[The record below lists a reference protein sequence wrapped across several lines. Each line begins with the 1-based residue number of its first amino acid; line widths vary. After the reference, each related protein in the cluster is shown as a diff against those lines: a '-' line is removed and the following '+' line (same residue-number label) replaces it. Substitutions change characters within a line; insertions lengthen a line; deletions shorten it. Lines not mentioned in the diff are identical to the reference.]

1 MLRQKTE
8 ITWVPEPRCSSP
20 PGAWYNKVA
29 LGHLPESRAAEAKLS
44 SALLEQGK
52 LETAE
57 QHLARAARLD
67 PASFEAHAYLAECL
81 RKQGKSEE
89 AFGEYQKAI
98 ALRGR

>member
-1 MLRQKTE
+1 M
-8 ITWVPEPRCSSP
+8 
-20 PGAWYNKVA
+20 
-29 LGHLPESRAAEAKLS
+29 GHLPVSQAAEAKLS

-67 PASFEAHAYLAECL
+67 PASFEAHSYLAECL

-89 AFGEYQKAI
+89 SIRGISKRHCVAGEIVPSKKNCA
-98 ALRGR
+98 GG